1 LNPSHKTFDLTKGSE
16 SFWKG
21 FKFVEVGG
29 WCETRLNFDQKI
41 DRTEKYILPSGN
53 SRDGKYNFFKRRK
66 KKLKN
71 LSIGKNKQVCLCP
84 IAIRSYNS
92 HICVKYFNTTEL
104 VLNDNKRKT
113 KLVIIWFVGYVSRK
127 VFSDRTS
134 VSIRSWNF
142 FYYSYRYGS
151 FFSLKFFLQFFHQ
164 WMVFFTRLPI
174 LFLILFLPLSTA
186 PQNTRYKKSTD

>member
-1 LNPSHKTFDLTKGSE
+1 LSNVAPAS
-16 SFWKG
+16 
-21 FKFVEVGG
+21 EVGG

-104 VLNDNKRKT
+104 VLNDNKRKI

-151 FFSLKFFLQFFHQ
+151 FFSLKK
-164 WMVFFTRLPI
+164 MFTIFPSMYGI
-174 LFLILFLPLSTA
+174 LHTSSYFISHFIRALKYSSSKYM
-186 PQNTRYKKSTD
+186 R